1 MIQNII
7 VYVIL
12 AVSVLYVI
20 YKIFIKRKKK
30 GSNDCDSCETVDC
43 QADFSGCT
51 DCPLKS
57 DCKKT
62 SDTV

>member
-20 YKIFIKRKKK
+20 YKVFIKRKKK
-30 GSNDCDSCETVDC
+30 GSNDCDSCETGDC
-43 QADFSGCT
+43 SKDLSGC
-51 DCPLKS
+51 DECPLKS
-57 DCKKT
+57 DCKKI